1 MTPTWQ
7 LSSLI
12 CLNGI
17 QTTTHT
23 APSSCRLAPDPPSGT
38 RPEHAFLWLLTTMPA
53 KAWPMANHRGSL
65 RLATTSVPIKVRSW
79 TFRSRTFSFKTE
91 RTAFR
96 WIFSSRTSTFNT
108 DRMMIENFPS
118 REWTDWPQQK
128 HLLHFHSYKITVLKH
143 ILYFYNYQR
152 VFVSITA

>member
-17 QTTTHT
+17 QTTTYT

-53 KAWPMANHRGSL
+53 KAWPMANHQGSL

-79 TFRSRTFSFKTE
+79 TFRSRTSLFKTE

-96 WIFSSRTSTFNT
+96 WMFSSRTSPLNT
-108 DRMMIENFPS
+108 DRVMIENFPS
-118 REWTDWPQQK
+118 REWTDWLQQ
-128 HLLHFHSYKITVLKH
+128 HDLLDLISYKITALKH
-143 ILYFYNYQR
+143 ILYFYYYQR